1 MINEED
7 CVDGVCRM
15 WAVDTFH
22 AQIDA
27 MMGETGK
34 IWFDNC
40 WMSHQLT
47 PEPCGKENLYAPY
60 LPSRNSYRYQS
71 NVVEGT
77 EHNYLMDPA
86 FGARKI
92 WLQRVRDSFP
102 IPFEV

>member
-1 MINEED
+1 
-7 CVDGVCRM
+7 M